1 MKVLCILVL
10 CVLWLGTLDV
20 YRPSRF
26 RCEFLYIGRITS
38 LVVLSGVVSVR
49 LSYVATATCA
59 LAASWLSQS
68 APSNHAQGGVCG
80 SGGIRTLAHPTVT
93 FLLLLRMWGRTF
105 NSNSTIRLQAF
116 TAKFVG
122 VGGIEPPLRPN
133 LTMLVAPVYQSFTPC
148 QCL

>member
-1 MKVLCILVL
+1 MMKVLCILVL
-10 CVLWLGTLDV
+10 CVLWLGTLAA
-20 YRPSRF
+20 YRSLRF
-26 RCEFLYIGRITS
+26 RRKCQCGGRITS

-68 APSNHAQGGVCG
+68 APSNNAQGGVGG

-116 TAKFVG
+116 TA
-122 VGGIEPPLRPN
+122 L
-133 LTMLVAPVYQSFTPC
+133 
-148 QCL
+148 

>member
-49 LSYVATATCA
+49 LSYVAVATCA

-68 APSNHAQGGVCG
+68 APSIHAQGGV
-80 SGGIRTLAHPTVT
+80 LWQ
-93 FLLLLRMWGRTF
+93 WGE
-105 NSNSTIRLQAF
+105 SNPRSFYCYI
-116 TAKFVG
+116 
-122 VGGIEPPLRPN
+122 P
-133 LTMLVAPVYQSFTPC
+133 VAPADVG
-148 QCL
+148 

>member
-59 LAASWLSQS
+59 LASFWLSQS
-68 APSNHAQGGVCG
+68 GPSDNAQGGVLWQWRDSNPRSSHCYIPVAPAD
-80 SGGIRTLAHPTVT
+80 SGRTLQSALSVY
-93 FLLLLRMWGRTF
+93 
-105 NSNSTIRLQAF
+105 RLSLPCD
-116 TAKFVG
+116 VG

-133 LTMLVAPVYQSFTPC
+133 LTMLVAPVYQSFTPY

>member
-1 MKVLCILVL
+1 MHTRPLR
-10 CVLWLGTLDV
+10 LWLGTLDV

-59 LAASWLSQS
+59 LASFWLSQS
-68 APSNHAQGGVCG
+68 DPSNNAQGGVGG
-80 SGGIRTLAHPTVT
+80 SGGIRTLAHANVT
-93 FLLLLRMWGRTF
+93 FLLLLRIVVERFYLRYPLTGFHCLVMWEWVE
-105 NSNSTIRLQAF
+105 SNHRSFLLLHAGCS
-116 TAKFVG
+116 VC
-122 VGGIEPPLRPN
+122 
-133 LTMLVAPVYQSFTPC
+133 QSFTPY

>member
-68 APSNHAQGGVCG
+68 APSNNAQGGV
-80 SGGIRTLAHPTVT
+80 
-93 FLLLLRMWGRTF
+93 LRQWRD
-105 NSNSTIRLQAF
+105 SNPRSCKCYF
-116 TAKFVG
+116 
-122 VGGIEPPLRPN
+122 P
-133 LTMLVAPVYQSFTPC
+133 VAPADVG
-148 QCL
+148 